1 MAARYSWKGY
11 LKLSLVSCPVHLAPA
26 ASTRERVSFHLLN
39 PQTHNRIQQRTVD
52 PETEKE
58 VPRNELVRGYEFEKG
73 RYVIVEPEE
82 LEALQIESSQTIDL
96 LRFVEASEVEP
107 VYFNAAY
114 YLGPDGKM
122 ADETFR
128 VIREA
133 MAATGR
139 AGIGR
144 VVLSQREHPVLVEPH
159 GEGMMMLTLRPADE
173 VRDASEYF
181 ADIGKGKL
189 DKEMVDLAKKI
200 IEQKSGPFEPKELT
214 GDHYQDALRE
224 LVAQKIKGG
233 KPVIPKAASAP
244 SNVVNL
250 MDALRK
256 SIAGD
261 DDTASRRRP
270 AASGPARGRGA
281 TPAADPAFAAAKPKR
296 KRRAS

>member
-26 ASTRERVSFHLLN
+26 TSTAERVSFHLLN
-39 PQTHNRIQQRTVD
+39 PETHNRIQTRTVD

-58 VPRNELVRGYEFEKG
+58 VPRGELVRGYEFEKG
-73 RYVIVEPEE
+73 RYVVVEPEE
-82 LEALQIESSQTIDL
+82 LEALQIESSQTIEL
-96 LRFVEASEVEP
+96 VRFVEPREVEP

-144 VVLSQREHPVLVEPH
+144 VVLSQREHPVLVEPYH
-159 GEGMMMLTLRPADE
+159 EGMMMLTLRAAEE

-181 ADIGKGKL
+181 ADIATGKL
-189 DKEMVDLAKKI
+189 DKEMIDLAKKI
-200 IEQKSGPFEPKELT
+200 IEQKSGPFDPDELT
-214 GDHYQDALRE
+214 GDRYQDALRE

-256 SIAGD
+256 SIAGED
-261 DDTASRRRP
+261 AAPSRRR
-270 AASGPARGRGA
+270 AARGR
-281 TPAADPAFAAAKPKR
+281 AAKPEAEPAYAARKPTR

>member
-26 ASTRERVSFHLLN
+26 TSTRDRVSFHLLN
-39 PQTHNRIQQRTVD
+39 PKTHNRIQTRTVD

-58 VPRNELVRGYEFEKG
+58 VPRSELVRGYEFEKG
-73 RYVIVEPEE
+73 RYVVVEPEE
-82 LEALQIESSQTIDL
+82 LEALQIESSKTIDL
-96 LRFVEASEVEP
+96 IRFVKASEVEP

-114 YLGPDGKM
+114 YLGPEGKM

-133 MAATGR
+133 MAASGR

-144 VVLSQREHPVLVEPH
+144 VVLSQREHPVLVEPYH
-159 GEGMMMLTLRPADE
+159 EGLMMLTLRPAEE
-173 VRDASEYF
+173 VREASEYF
-181 ADIGKGKL
+181 ADIGAGKL
-189 DKEMVDLAKKI
+189 DKEMVELAKKI
-200 IEQKSGPFEPKELT
+200 IEQKSGRFDPDELT

-233 KPVIPKAASAP
+233 KPVVPHGAAAP

-256 SIAGD
+256 SVAGED
-261 DDTASRRRP
+261 DEAPRRR
-270 AASGPARGRGA
+270 ATSSPARGQGRKHA
-281 TPAADPAFAAAKPKR
+281 AEPAYAARKPSR

>member
-26 ASTRERVSFHLLN
+26 TSTRERVSFHLLN
-39 PQTHNRIQQRTVD
+39 PQTHNRIQTRTVD

-58 VPRNELVRGYEFEKG
+58 VPRSELVRGYEFEKG

-96 LRFVEASEVEP
+96 IRFVEPREVEP

-114 YLGPDGKM
+114 YLGPEGKM

-133 MAATGR
+133 MVATGR

-144 VVLSQREHPVLVEPH
+144 VVLSQREHAVLVEPH
-159 GEGMMMLTLRPADE
+159 GEGMMMLTLRPAEE
-173 VRDASEYF
+173 VREASEYF

-189 DKEMVDLAKKI
+189 DKEMVELAEKI
-200 IEQKSGPFEPKELT
+200 IEQKSGPFDPEELT

-233 KPVIPKAASAP
+233 KPVTPKTASAP

-256 SIAGD
+256 SIAAD
-261 DDTASRRRP
+261 DGGTPRRRD
-270 AASGPARGRGA
+270 AAGGAARGRGA
-281 TPAADPAFAAAKPKR
+281 KHAADPAYAARKPSR
-296 KRRAS
+296 KRRVS

>member
-26 ASTRERVSFHLLN
+26 TSTGERVSFHLLN
-39 PQTHNRIQQRTVD
+39 PQTHNRIQTRSVD
-52 PETEKE
+52 PETGKE
-58 VPRNELVRGYEFEKG
+58 VPRSELVRGYEFEKG
-73 RYVIVEPEE
+73 RYVIIEPQE
-82 LEALQIESSQTIDL
+82 LEALQIESSKTIDL
-96 LRFVEASEVEP
+96 IRFVEPSEVEP

-114 YLGPDGKM
+114 YLGPEGKM

-133 MAATGR
+133 MASTGR

-144 VVLSQREHPVLVEPH
+144 VVLSQREHAVLVEPYR
-159 GEGMMMLTLRPADE
+159 EGMMMLTLRAAEE

-189 DKEMVDLAKKI
+189 DKEMVELAQKI
-200 IEQKSGPFEPKELT
+200 IEKKSGLFDPEELT
-214 GDHYQDALRE
+214 GDHYQDALRA

-256 SIAGD
+256 SIAAD
-261 DDTASRRRP
+261 DGASSRRP
-270 AASGPARGRGA
+270 AAARGSGVRQ
-281 TPAADPAFAAAKPKR
+281 AADPAFAARKPTR